1 MPAAQQPIRLHII
14 SGKGGTGKSTV
25 AASLAVSLAEQG
37 KHVLLCEVEGRQG
50 ISRLFDM
57 AAFGDA
63 EVQLTGSWESA
74 AAGGHGG
81 GTLSALHVD
90 PEAALREYLAT
101 YFKLGPAVRALEAFG
116 VVEFATSIA
125 PGLRDVLLTGKV
137 YEAARMV
144 RRRRGARAY
153 DAVVLDAPPTGRIT
167 RFLTANAELAG
178 LARMG
183 PIKSQAESVMSSL
196 RSPQTAIHLVTL
208 LEDMAVQETLD
219 AVEELREAQL
229 PVRSVVVNAARPPL
243 LTPAQLELVREGKAQ
258 RDEIGSAL
266 GSVGLT
272 SAPAEAATLADA
284 LLVLGAE
291 HAERRELEDQE
302 RGVLEQLGLQLV
314 ELPAHPNGIDHD
326 TLSEFARVL
335 RAGGTAG

>member
-1 MPAAQQPIRLHII
+1 MPADQSPIRLHII

-25 AASLAVSLAEQG
+25 AAALAVSLAEQG
-37 KHVLLCEVEGRQG
+37 KRVLLCEVEGRQG
-50 ISRLFDM
+50 ISRLFDL
-57 AAFGDA
+57 AALEDG
-63 EVQLTGSWESA
+63 EVELSGWLRGVTDRDPN
-74 AAGGHGG
+74 G
-81 GTLSALHVD
+81 GTLCALHID

-101 YFKLGPAVRALEAFG
+101 YFRLGPAVRALEAFG

-137 YEAARMV
+137 YEAAKVV
-144 RRRRGARAY
+144 RRRRGARSY

-183 PIKSQAESVMSSL
+183 PIKSQAESVMASL

-219 AVEELREAQL
+219 AVVELRGAQL
-229 PVRSVVVNAARPPL
+229 PVRSVIVNGARPPL
-243 LTPAQLELVREGKAQ
+243 LTSEQLREVRHGKVDRSRVAAGLSSVGVVS
-258 RDEIGSAL
+258 DAGEASAL
-266 GSVGLT
+266 A
-272 SAPAEAATLADA
+272 SALI
-284 LLVLGAE
+284 VLGEA
-291 HAERRELEDQE
+291 HAQRRELEDQQ
-302 RGVLEQLGLQLV
+302 RTVLGQLALKLV

-326 TLSEFARVL
+326 ALWALARIL
-335 RAGGTAG
+335 RAGGTTR

>member
-1 MPAAQQPIRLHII
+1 MPAAQQPIRLHVI

-37 KHVLLCEVEGRQG
+37 KQVLLCEVEGRQG

-57 AAFGDA
+57 AAFGDG
-63 EVQLTGSWESA
+63 EVQLTGSWQSGERR
-74 AAGGHGG
+74 AGS
-81 GTLSALHVD
+81 LCALHID
-90 PEAALREYLAT
+90 PEAALREYLTT
-101 YFKLGPAVRALEAFG
+101 YFKLGPAVRLLEAFG

-137 YEAARMV
+137 YEAAKVV
-144 RRRRGARAY
+144 RRGRGARSY

-183 PIKSQAESVMSSL
+183 PIKSQAESVMASL

-229 PVRSVVVNAARPPL
+229 PVRSVIVNGARPPL
-243 LTPAQLELVREGKAQ
+243 LTPAHLAAVREAKAD
-258 RDEIGSAL
+258 RGGIGAAL
-266 GSVGLT
+266 GSVGVT
-272 SAPAEAATLADA
+272 SGPAEATTLTDA
-284 LLVLGAE
+284 LLALGAE

-302 RGVLEQLGLQLV
+302 RSVLEQLGLDLV

-326 TLSEFARVL
+326 TLSEFARIL
-335 RAGGTAG
+335 RSGGTAG

>member
-1 MPAAQQPIRLHII
+1 MPADRPPIRLHII

-57 AAFGDA
+57 AAFGDG
-63 EVQLTGSWESA
+63 EVQLGGSWESGA
-74 AAGGHGG
+74 DGGLGG
-81 GTLSALHVD
+81 GTLAALHID
-90 PEAALREYLAT
+90 PEAALREYLST
-101 YFKLGPAVRALEAFG
+101 YFRLGPAVRALEAFG

-137 YEAARMV
+137 YEAAKAV
-144 RRRRGARAY
+144 RRRRGARSY

-178 LARMG
+178 LAKMG
-183 PIKSQAESVMSSL
+183 PIKSQAESVMTSL
-196 RSPQTAIHLVTL
+196 RSSQTAIHLVTL

-219 AVEELREAQL
+219 AVEELRAARL
-229 PVRSVVVNAARPPL
+229 PVRSVIVNGARPPL
-243 LTPAQLELVREGKAQ
+243 LTAAQLTLVRGGRTD
-258 RDEIGSAL
+258 RDGIGAGL
-266 GSVGLT
+266 GSVGLAAT
-272 SAPAEAATLADA
+272 PAEGRALADA
-284 LLVLGAE
+284 LMVLGAE
-291 HAERRELEDQE
+291 HAARRELEDQE
-302 RGVLEQLGLQLV
+302 RNVLSQLGLDLV
-314 ELPAHPNGIDHD
+314 ELPAHPNGVDHEA
-326 TLSEFARVL
+326 LSEFAQIL

>member
-1 MPAAQQPIRLHII
+1 MPADQPPIRLHII

-50 ISRLFDM
+50 ISRLFDV
-57 AAFGDA
+57 AAFGDG
-63 EVQLTGSWESA
+63 EVQLSGSWGSGA
-74 AAGGHGG
+74 NRC
-81 GTLSALHVD
+81 GTLFALHID
-90 PEAALREYLAT
+90 PEAALREYLTT
-101 YFKLGPAVRALEAFG
+101 YFKLGPAVRLLEAFG

-137 YEAARMV
+137 YEAAKAV
-144 RRRRGARAY
+144 RRRRGARSY

-183 PIKSQAESVMSSL
+183 PIKSQAESVMASL

-219 AVEELREAQL
+219 AVEELREAHL
-229 PVRSVVVNAARPPL
+229 PVRSVIVNGARPPL
-243 LTPAQLELVREGKAQ
+243 LTSAQLALIGDGEAD
-258 RDEIGSAL
+258 RDRIGAEL
-266 GSVGLT
+266 GSVGLA
-272 SAPAEAATLADA
+272 APAEAGALASA
-284 LLVLGAE
+284 LLALGAE

-302 RGVLEQLGLQLV
+302 REVLGQLGLELV
-314 ELPAHPNGIDHD
+314 ELPAHPNGVDHE
-326 TLSEFARVL
+326 TLSEFARIL
-335 RAGGTAG
+335 RVGGTAG